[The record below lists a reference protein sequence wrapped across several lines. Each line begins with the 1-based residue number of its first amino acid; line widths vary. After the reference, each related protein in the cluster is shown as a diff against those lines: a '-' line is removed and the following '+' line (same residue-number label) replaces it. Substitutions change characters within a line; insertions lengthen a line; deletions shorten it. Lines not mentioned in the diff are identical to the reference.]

1 MMMMQSFRPPTSQA
15 IFTEGIEPS
24 HTEVIFTEHLP
35 LHRGGV
41 RNPGQRPDCEGLY
54 QTLCSGGLMTQTRA
68 NPEPREGQRTIGDSD
83 QVGREVIGM
92 DTNWIAGY
100 REEFR
105 VARGAIEKSMTVE
118 LEAQKTV
125 TEKTGKKAKLQT
137 ISAAALKDI
146 AALLDETARILAEHG
161 KPATVAGAGVID
173 RMVDDFAT
181 TSTDLRALATGTLRA
196 KTPEEAAADD
206 AAFEKAQADLEAAQ
220 AVMAAQERNRSR
232 LA

>member
-1 MMMMQSFRPPTSQA
+1 MSQVMHPPAPAA
-15 IFTEGIEPS
+15 IFTEDIDPS
-24 HTEVIFTEHLP
+24 HTVLVFTDAQP

-41 RNPGQRPDCEGLY
+41 RNPGQRSDCEGLY
-54 QTLCSGGLMTQTRA
+54 QTHVSGGLMTQTRA

-83 QVGREVIGM
+83 RVGREVIEM

-100 REEFR
+100 REEAR
-105 VARGAIEKSMTVE
+105 VLRGSIEKSMTVE

-137 ISAAALKDI
+137 ISKAALQDI

-173 RMVDDFAT
+173 RMTDDFAT
-181 TSTDLRALATGTLRA
+181 TSHDLRALATGTLRA
-196 KTPEEAAADD
+196 KTPEEATADA
-206 AAFEKAQADLEAAQ
+206 AAFEKAAADLETAQ
-220 AVMAAQERNRSR
+220 AAMAAQERNRSR